1 MARFQKGRKKT
12 GGRRAGVCN
21 KTTQRRID
29 AAERAIVLAK
39 AGGKRLA
46 REVLEDFLELFSA
59 IARTHEPTPPGAERN
74 PNYDEKKFEKFARL
88 AVDTATALAS
98 YQTPKLKAV
107 LVGPELGQPQSN
119 GAEPLSGEELTRRLE
134 ELGLPTS
141 IFGIDKPEL
150 LTVEH
155 QPQANGHAN
164 GSGDGDDL

>member
-12 GGRRAGVCN
+12 GGRKAGVRN

-29 AAERAIVLAK
+29 AAERAILLAK

-59 IARTHEPTPPGAERN
+59 IALTHQPALPGAERN
-74 PNYDEKKFEKFARL
+74 LNYDEKKFEKFARL

-107 LVGPELGQPQSN
+107 LVGPELGQRH
-119 GAEPLSGEELTRRLE
+119 GAQRLSREELIKRLE
-134 ELGLPTS
+134 EHGLPTS

-150 LTVEH
+150 TVEY

-164 GSGDGDDL
+164 GSGGGDDL

>member
-12 GGRRAGVCN
+12 GGRKSGVRN

-59 IARTHEPTPPGAERN
+59 IALTYQPALPGAEHN

-88 AVDTATALAS
+88 AVESATALAS

-107 LVGPELGQPQSN
+107 LVGPELGQRQSN
-119 GAEPLSGEELTRRLE
+119 GAERLSREELARRLE
-134 ELGLPTS
+134 EHGLPPLV
-141 IFGIDKPEL
+141 FGYDKPVIEL
-150 LTVEH
+150 GE
-155 QPQANGHAN
+155 P
-164 GSGDGDDL
+164 

>member
-12 GGRRAGVCN
+12 GGRKAGVRN

-59 IARTHEPTPPGAERN
+59 IALTHQPALPGAEAN
-74 PNYDEKKFEKFARL
+74 PSYDEKKFEKFARL
-88 AVDTATALAS
+88 AVETATALAS

-107 LVGPELGQPQSN
+107 LVGPELGQRQSN
-119 GAEPLSGEELTRRLE
+119 DAEQLSVEELTRRLE

-141 IFGIDKPEL
+141 IFGMDKPA
-150 LTVEH
+150 LTIEH
-155 QPQANGHAN
+155 PPQANGHAN

>member
-12 GGRRAGVCN
+12 GGRKAGVRN

-59 IARTHEPTPPGAERN
+59 IALTHQPDLPGVERN
-74 PNYDEKKFEKFARL
+74 SNYDEKKFEKFARL
-88 AVDTATALAS
+88 AVETATALAS

-107 LVGPELGQPQSN
+107 LVGPELGQRHSN
-119 GAEPLSGEELTRRLE
+119 GEEQLSGEEVTRRLE

-141 IFGIDKPEL
+141 IFGMDKPV
-150 LTVEH
+150 LTIEH
-155 QPQANGHAN
+155 PPQTNGHAN

>member
-1 MARFQKGRKKT
+1 MARFQKGQKKT
-12 GGRRAGVCN
+12 GGRKAGVRN

-46 REVLEDFLELFSA
+46 REVLEDFVELFSA
-59 IARTHEPTPPGAERN
+59 IALTHQPALPGAERN

-107 LVGPELGQPQSN
+107 LVGPELCQPQN
-119 GAEPLSGEELTRRLE
+119 GAEQLNGEELTRRLE

-141 IFGIDKPEL
+141 IFGMDKPA
-150 LTVEH
+150 LTIEH
-155 QPQANGHAN
+155 PPQANGHAN

>member
-12 GGRRAGVCN
+12 GGRKAGVRN

-29 AAERAIVLAK
+29 AAERAIVLAQ

-46 REVLEDFLELFSA
+46 REVLEDFVQLFSA
-59 IARTHEPTPPGAERN
+59 IAQTHQPALPGAEPN

-107 LVGPELGQPQSN
+107 LVGPELGQRPSN
-119 GAEPLSGEELTRRLE
+119 GEERYSGEELIKKLDE
-134 ELGLPTS
+134 HGLPTS

>member
-12 GGRRAGVCN
+12 GGRKTGVRN

-29 AAERAIVLAK
+29 VAERAIVLAK

-59 IARTHEPTPPGAERN
+59 IALTHQPAPPGAERN

-88 AVDTATALAS
+88 AVEIATALAT

-107 LVGPELGQPQSN
+107 LVGPALGQRQSN
-119 GAEPLSGEELTRRLE
+119 GAERTSPEELARRLE
-134 ELGLPTS
+134 ERGLPPS
-141 IFGIDKPEL
+141 VFGVDAPMIEL
-150 LTVEH
+150 GE
-155 QPQANGHAN
+155 P
-164 GSGDGDDL
+164 

>member
-12 GGRRAGVCN
+12 GGRKAGVRN

-29 AAERAIVLAK
+29 AAERTIVLAK

-46 REVLEDFLELFSA
+46 REVLEDFVELFSA
-59 IARTHEPTPPGAERN
+59 IALTHQPALPGAERN

-88 AVDTATALAS
+88 AVETATAVVG

-107 LVGPELGQPQSN
+107 LVGPELGQRQSN
-119 GAEPLSGEELTRRLE
+119 GAERSARGARAA
-134 ELGLPTS
+134 S
-141 IFGIDKPEL
+141 VFGIDKPAS

-155 QPQANGHAN
+155 QPRANGRAN
-164 GSGDGDDL
+164 GSGDGVDL

>member
-1 MARFQKGRKKT
+1 MAHFQKGRKKT
-12 GGRRAGVCN
+12 GGRRAGVRN

-88 AVDTATALAS
+88 AVETATAVVG

-107 LVGPELGQPQSN
+107 LVGPALGQRQSN
-119 GAEPLSGEELTRRLE
+119 EQISHEELARRLE
-134 ELGLPTS
+134 EHGLPPLMYERDVPLIEAMT
-141 IFGIDKPEL
+141 E
-150 LTVEH
+150 
-155 QPQANGHAN
+155 
-164 GSGDGDDL
+164 GDTEEIHHE

>member
-12 GGRRAGVCN
+12 GGRKAGVRN

-59 IARTHEPTPPGAERN
+59 IALTHQPAPPRAERN

-88 AVDTATALAS
+88 AVETATALAS

-107 LVGPELGQPQSN
+107 LVAPELGQRQSN
-119 GAEPLSGEELTRRLE
+119 GAERISREELARRLE
-134 ELGLPTS
+134 ERGLPRS
-141 IFGIDKPEL
+141 VFGVDAPMIDLVPEP
-150 LTVEH
+150 EG
-155 QPQANGHAN
+155 ADNGE
-164 GSGDGDDL
+164 S

>member
-12 GGRRAGVCN
+12 GGRKSGVRN

-59 IARTHEPTPPGAERN
+59 IALTHQPALPGAEPN
-74 PNYDEKKFEKFARL
+74 PNCDEKKFEKFARL
-88 AVDTATALAS
+88 AVETATALAS

-107 LVGPELGQPQSN
+107 LVGPDLGQRQSN
-119 GAEPLSGEELTRRLE
+119 GAERISHEELARRLE
-134 ELGLPTS
+134 ERGLPLS
-141 IFGIDKPEL
+141 VFGTDAPMIEFGEP
-150 LTVEH
+150 
-155 QPQANGHAN
+155 
-164 GSGDGDDL
+164 

>member
-12 GGRRAGVCN
+12 GGRKAGVRN

-59 IARTHEPTPPGAERN
+59 IALTHQPAPPGAERN

-88 AVDTATALAS
+88 AVEIATALAS

-107 LVGPELGQPQSN
+107 LVGPELGQRQSN
-119 GAEPLSGEELTRRLE
+119 GAERISREELARRLE
-134 ELGLPTS
+134 ERGLPPS
-141 IFGIDKPEL
+141 VFGVDAPMIEL
-150 LTVEH
+150 GE
-155 QPQANGHAN
+155 P
-164 GSGDGDDL
+164 

>member
-12 GGRRAGVCN
+12 GGRKAGVPN

-29 AAERAIVLAK
+29 AAERAIALAK

-88 AVDTATALAS
+88 AVETATALAS

-107 LVGPELGQPQSN
+107 LVGPDLGQRQSN
-119 GAEPLSGEELTRRLE
+119 GAERMSREEPVRRLE
-134 ELGLPTS
+134 ERRLPLS
-141 IFGIDKPEL
+141 S
-150 LTVEH
+150 
-155 QPQANGHAN
+155 QRR
-164 GSGDGDDL
+164 